1 MRLLVDWGAMTLSAP
16 LRRRFGR
23 AFLALVL
30 GASLAPLA
38 HASYGWR
45 SLRLRPPGSKHAKKE
60 GWQGTVSVG
69 YLASTG
75 SVSSSNFNG
84 RVYLVN
90 HDGAWTNILDFHI
103 VQGSAQGAV
112 NTSTRNGDWES
123 SYALS
128 KSNYVFSLLDY
139 YSNPFSGYLHRETAA
154 LGYGRR
160 LFHTSG
166 QELDASLGVGARHS
180 VLVNTTARTSAIE
193 RVALGYRWKL
203 NRLSHLSERLSVA
216 RGTDDIY
223 SEAVT
228 SLTAHIAGNFAIS
241 LSYTLE
247 HNSNVLPGLAKTDT
261 YTSVSLIYT
270 L

>member
-1 MRLLVDWGAMTLSAP
+1 MHASDRF
-16 LRRRFGR
+16 RRSFVR
-23 AFLALVL
+23 VL
-30 GASLAPLA
+30 CAAGLGLCLAPLA

-45 SLRLRPPGSKHAKKE
+45 TLRLRPPGAKHPTKKE

-75 SVSSSNFNG
+75 SVRSSNLDA
-84 RVYLVN
+84 RLYLTN
-90 HDGAWTNILDFHI
+90 HDGAWTNILDYHF
-103 VQGSAQGAV
+103 VQGSAQGTV
-112 NTSTRNGDWES
+112 NTSTRNGAWES
-123 SYALS
+123 SYAFTP
-128 KSNYVFSLLDY
+128 SNYVFSLLDY
-139 YSNPFSGYLHRETAA
+139 YSNPFSGYTHRETAA
-154 LGYGRR
+154 VGYGRR
-160 LFHTSG
+160 LFHVAG
-166 QELDASLGVGARHS
+166 QQLDASFGVGMRHS
-180 VLVNTTARTSAIE
+180 VLVNQAVRTSAIE

-203 NRLSHLSERLSVA
+203 NRLSHFSERLSVA
-216 RGTDDIY
+216 RGTNDVY

-228 SLTAHIAGNFAIS
+228 SLTAHLAGNFAIS